1 MLISIVV
8 AFGAGRVIGKDGK
21 LPWNLPS
28 DLARFR
34 QITLGG
40 SVIMG
45 RKTFDSIVERNGVP
59 LDGRENI
66 VLTKNSA
73 DLVRERG
80 CIPASSVQQALATA
94 TSRDRIF
101 VIGGAEIFPLFLP
114 LAKWAYLT
122 KVKCRTKGDA
132 HLPERWSDGWKVRE
146 APGFKP
152 TEMGF
157 HHQDDSHESE
167 LYMFKRGN

>member
-8 AFGAGRVIGKDGK
+8 AFGVGGVIGKDGK
-21 LPWNLPS
+21 LPWHLPS
-28 DLARFR
+28 DLERFR
-34 QITLGG
+34 KITLGG

-45 RKTFDSIVERNGVP
+45 RKTFDSIIERNGTP

-73 DLVRERG
+73 DSVRQRG
-80 CIPASSVQQALATA
+80 GTPASSAQQALATA

-101 VIGGAEIFPLFLP
+101 VIGGAETFPLFFP

-132 HLPERWSDGWKVRE
+132 RLPEDCFRGWKVRE

-157 HHQDDSHESE
+157 HHPDDSHESTF
-167 LYMFKRGN
+167 YMFKHGN